1 MKPTAFEYF
10 TPSTVAEAIQLLKS
24 QGDGAKILAGGQSL
38 VAMMNFRAARPTA
51 LIDVNKIKGLDY
63 IREEGNDIV
72 IGALTRERTIEVSPL
87 VKEKCPILAKA
98 ITHIGHLPIRFRGTI
113 GGSLVHADPTAE
125 IPVVSV
131 ALGAKMK
138 IVGLSGE
145 RVVNAGEFFLTYLTS
160 VLEECEMLVEVRIP
174 TFSQKTTAWSYVDIS
189 RRHGDFA
196 IVAVASILAM
206 DKGGVCKEARIA
218 LGGVA
223 PTPIR
228 VKGAEAV
235 LTGEKL
241 TDKLIEEAA
250 IKAAESEDVNPDSD
264 YHATAEYRK
273 AMAKVFTQRGLK
285 EAWTN
290 FEGRN

>member
-10 TPSTVAEAIQLLKS
+10 TPSTVEEALQLLKRE
-24 QGDGAKILAGGQSL
+24 GDGAKILAGGQSL
-38 VAMMNFRAARPTA
+38 VAMMIFRAARPTA
-51 LIDVNKIKGLDY
+51 LIDVNKIKELDY

-87 VKEKCPILAKA
+87 IKEKCPILAKA
-98 ITHIGHLPIRFRGTI
+98 ITHIGHLPIRFRGTV

-125 IPVVSV
+125 IPVASV

-138 IVGLSGE
+138 IAGLSGE
-145 RVVNAGEFFLTYLTS
+145 RVVDAGEFFLTYLTS

-206 DKGGVCKEARIA
+206 DKGGVCREARIA

-228 VKGAEAV
+228 VKDAEAV

-250 IKAAESEDVNPDSD
+250 IRASESEDVNPDSD

-273 AMAKVFTQRGLK
+273 AMAKVLIQRGLK

>member
-10 TPSTVAEAIQLLKS
+10 TPSTVKEALQLLKS
-24 QGDGAKILAGGQSL
+24 EGDGAKILAGGQSL
-38 VAMMNFRAARPTA
+38 IAMMNFRAARPTA
-51 LIDVNKIKGLDY
+51 LIDVNNIKELDY
-63 IREEGNDIV
+63 IREEGNEIV
-72 IGALTRERTIEVSPL
+72 IGALTRERTIEISPL
-87 VKEKCPILAKA
+87 IKEKCPILAEA

-125 IPVVSV
+125 IPIAAV
-131 ALGAKMK
+131 ALEAKMK
-138 IVGLSGE
+138 IAGLSGE
-145 RVVNAGEFFLTYLTS
+145 RVVSAGEFFLTYLTS
-160 VLEECEMLVEVRIP
+160 ALEECEMLVEVRIP
-174 TFSQKTTAWSYVDIS
+174 TFSNATTAWSYVDIS

-196 IVAVASILAM
+196 IVAVASILTM

-228 VKGAEAV
+228 VKAAEAV
-235 LTGEKL
+235 LTGKKI
-241 TDKLIEEAA
+241 TDERIEEAA

-273 AMAKVFTQRGLK
+273 AMAKVLTQRGLK

-290 FEGRN
+290 FEGRK

>member
-10 TPSTVAEAIQLLKS
+10 TPSTVKEAIGLLKS
-24 QGDGAKILAGGQSL
+24 EGDGAKILAGGQSL
-38 VAMMNFRAARPTA
+38 LAMMNFRAARPTA
-51 LIDVNKIKGLDY
+51 LIDINKIKELDY
-63 IREEGNDIV
+63 IREEGNEIV
-72 IGALTRERTIEVSPL
+72 IGALTRERTLETSPL
-87 VKEKCPILAKA
+87 IEEKCPILAKA

-125 IPVVSV
+125 IPIASV

-138 IVGLSGE
+138 IAGLNGE
-145 RVVNAGEFFLTYLTS
+145 RVVNASEFFLTYLTS
-160 VLEECEMLVEVRIP
+160 ALEECEMLVEVRIP
-174 TFSQKTTAWSYVDIS
+174 TFSQATTAWSYVDIS

-228 VKGAEAV
+228 VKDAEAV
-235 LTGEKL
+235 LTGGKI
-241 TDKLIEEAA
+241 TDKRIEEAA
-250 IKAAESEDVNPDSD
+250 VKAAESEEVDPDSD
-264 YHATAEYRK
+264 YHATAEYRR
-273 AMAKVFTQRGLK
+273 AMAKVLTQRGLK

>member
-24 QGDGAKILAGGQSL
+24 EGDGAKILAGGQSL

-51 LIDVNKIKGLDY
+51 LIDVNKIKELDY
-63 IREEGNDIV
+63 IREERDDIV

-125 IPVVSV
+125 IPVASV

-138 IVGLSGE
+138 IAGLSGE
-145 RVVNAGEFFLTYLTS
+145 RVVDAGEFFLTYLTS
-160 VLEECEMLVEVRIP
+160 ALEECEMLVEVRIP

-228 VKGAEAV
+228 VKDAETV
-235 LTGEKL
+235 LTGKKL

-250 IKAAESEDVNPDSD
+250 IRAAESENVNPDSD

-273 AMAKVFTQRGLK
+273 AMAKVLTQRGLK